1 MPIIDSGIFEIQE
14 LPVITVTNPTGATE
28 LWIDD
33 TINITW
39 TTSGGFVGNV
49 KIQLFKGG
57 SSTATIT
64 NSTAN
69 DGTYSWTVAS
79 GDLNGDGTDYKIKVF
94 ETDGQPAGYS
104 PAFEIHANRPEIEK
118 IHDDSIAI
126 AETFDWTESIWKIV
140 KSKSDAVSLS
150 EEVNK
155 VLTTWLEDHDVSD
168 SVAFAETIITQ
179 LFSGKAVP
187 DAVSLSEEVNKFL
200 TTWLK
205 DYDVDDDVGFSEAV
219 ISRIISAHDVV
230 DAVGFSEEVN
240 KFLTTWL
247 KDYDVDDDVGFSEAV
262 NNVLRTWFKDYDVAD
277 GAGFS
282 ETVITRII
290 SAHDVSDAVSLSE
303 EVNKSL
309 TTWLKDHEVADSVGF
324 SEAVNNVLRTWFK
337 DYDIVDSIGFSE
349 AVNNVIRTWLNDYD
363 VADGVGF
370 SETIDSVVSQHTM
383 LHHAVNE
390 VIAFVEDVDEFI
402 SWLGSSSILS
412 FQDSPTEVYGTS
424 RRTGWI
430 KASESLSRATILRRL
445 NVEYNSA
452 DPVDVKI
459 FADGDDVNEI
469 YSYTLAA
476 GVTPETI
483 NKSVRIGRRAR
494 NFMVEVSTDP
504 SSNAN
509 VTIENLGVEVD
520 A

>member
-187 DAVSLSEEVNKFL
+187 DAVSL
-200 TTWLK
+200 
-205 DYDVDDDVGFSEAV
+205 
-219 ISRIISAHDVV
+219 
-230 DAVGFSEEVN
+230 SEEVN